1 MAGNS
6 APLFSPATKP
16 VSRSAAGRSG
26 ARRARKPAIENE
38 PLVRLLVDSL
48 VDQAIYML
56 DCRGHVTTW
65 NVGAERTLGYR
76 GDEIIGQPG
85 AKLFTEEDRASDAP
99 RGLLAAAAATGS
111 HKGEGWR
118 VRKDGSRFW
127 AATIVN
133 PVYDVSGRL
142 LGYAN
147 VTRDVTEQ
155 KRAEVDREAE
165 AARRKLDEAT
175 QHIEAIAA
183 NFPGMIYRWVWQ
195 PDGTIA
201 IPFISPGVTDIYGL
215 EPAAVRRDAAALASR
230 IHPDDSE
237 MVVSAIFR
245 SARNLTQGQ
254 IDYRIIAVDGSVKWV
269 RAFGRPSREPD
280 GGLVWDGMVLDVTA
294 QKRVEIEL
302 QQSHR
307 NLLEAQRV
315 GNIGHWIA
323 DAATQTSEWSP
334 QMFEILGFPVT
345 PRVPYDVVFAHI
357 HPDDRDGYLQAR
369 QRAIETHAT
378 LKHDY
383 RWTRPDGQVRWI
395 HNEASP
401 QYDAAGKL
409 LRLLG
414 TAQDVTERYQVQERL
429 QAATARADLANR
441 AKSLFLAG
449 MSHELRTP
457 LNAILGFAQMLQL
470 PNAAA
475 FADKVP
481 EYLRHIVSSGEHLVR
496 LIDDLLDLSK
506 IEAGK
511 MSFAIAAVEV
521 SALLA
526 DVIETLR
533 PMADKGSI
541 LLRLRLPMPEEKY
554 LCGDRTRLL
563 QVLINLGSN
572 AIKYNRPHGQVT
584 IGASVPCPGTLR
596 IAVEDNGL
604 GIPYERQGDLFQ
616 AYNRAGAENR
626 EIDGTGLGLMLT
638 ERLIVAMDGKIGF
651 ASQPGRGSCFWVDMP
666 VADA

>member
-1 MAGNS
+1 
-6 APLFSPATKP
+6 
-16 VSRSAAGRSG
+16 
-26 ARRARKPAIENE
+26 
-38 PLVRLLVDSL
+38 
-48 VDQAIYML
+48 
-56 DCRGHVTTW
+56 
-65 NVGAERTLGYR
+65 
-76 GDEIIGQPG
+76 
-85 AKLFTEEDRASDAP
+85 
-99 RGLLAAAAATGS
+99 
-111 HKGEGWR
+111 
-118 VRKDGSRFW
+118 
-127 AATIVN
+127 
-133 PVYDVSGRL
+133 
-142 LGYAN
+142 
-147 VTRDVTEQ
+147 
-155 KRAEVDREAE
+155 
-165 AARRKLDEAT
+165 
-175 QHIEAIAA
+175 
-183 NFPGMIYRWVWQ
+183 
-195 PDGTIA
+195 
-201 IPFISPGVTDIYGL
+201 
-215 EPAAVRRDAAALASR
+215 
-230 IHPDDSE
+230 
-237 MVVSAIFR
+237 
-245 SARNLTQGQ
+245 
-254 IDYRIIAVDGSVKWV
+254 
-269 RAFGRPSREPD
+269 
-280 GGLVWDGMVLDVTA
+280 
-294 QKRVEIEL
+294 
-302 QQSHR
+302 
-307 NLLEAQRV
+307 
-315 GNIGHWIA
+315 
-323 DAATQTSEWSP
+323 
-334 QMFEILGFPVT
+334 
-345 PRVPYDVVFAHI
+345 
-357 HPDDRDGYLQAR
+357 
-369 QRAIETHAT
+369 
-378 LKHDY
+378 
-383 RWTRPDGQVRWI
+383 
-395 HNEASP
+395 
-401 QYDAAGKL
+401 
-409 LRLLG
+409 
-414 TAQDVTERYQVQERL
+414 
-429 QAATARADLANR
+429 
-441 AKSLFLAG
+441 
-449 MSHELRTP
+449 

-604 GIPYERQGDLFQ
+604 GIPYERQGNLFQ